1 MGKAKNKTV
10 PTSFSAEAFVARI
23 EDEQQRT
30 DCELLMQMMREISDE
45 EPVLWGTSIVGFG
58 KYHYR
63 YASGREGIFMKIGFS
78 PRKQNISLYLTAG
91 FDKYDKLLSALGKH
105 STGKSCLYIKKLED
119 VDFAVLKEITQL
131 AYDHMTEEYG

>member
-10 PTSFSAEAFVARI
+10 PTSFSAEAYVSRI
-23 EDEQQRT
+23 EDEQQRK
-30 DCELLMQMMREISDE
+30 DCELIMHMMREISKE

-58 KYHYR
+58 QYHYR
-63 YASGREGIFMKIGFS
+63 YASGREGDFMKIGFS

-91 FDKYDKLLSALGKH
+91 FDKYDKLLKELGKY

-119 VDFAVLKEITQL
+119 VDFGVLKEITQQT
-131 AYDHMTEEYG
+131 YDHMTEQYG